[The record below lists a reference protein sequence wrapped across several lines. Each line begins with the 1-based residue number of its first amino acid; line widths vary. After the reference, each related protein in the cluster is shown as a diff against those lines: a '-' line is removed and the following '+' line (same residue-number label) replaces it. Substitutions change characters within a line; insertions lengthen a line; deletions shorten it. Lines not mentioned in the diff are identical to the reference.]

1 MKRSRLLRTLCAL
14 GFIGLVLLGLVLH
27 SGTGTLSALGW
38 RDVTAVCPLGALEA
52 MLAERTL
59 IPRALV
65 GLGVLLV
72 LGLLLGRVFCGWIC
86 PVPVVQRVKSA
97 FTPTQSPEHDAQQ
110 LPGADSEHAPEGSTL
125 ERKVIPLVRAEAGA
139 AKAHFGMDT
148 PQDVAFDPAGKC
160 SDSAHDVPNVSNVPK
175 GPFVVLAGALAST
188 AVFGFP
194 VFCLVCPVGLTFA
207 LVIALWRVAEFND
220 LTWSIVFFAG
230 FLFLELFVLRR
241 WCRNFCPLG
250 AVMTL
255 FAWGNRLLRPKAD
268 PKRCLALARGL
279 SCRSCRSACPEGLD
293 PTALTQDL
301 ASARCTKCRACVE
314 ACPAGALSFT
324 GRCKAGAPT
333 TVVLQEPAAPQ
344 APQASE
350 ASASLTP
357 AAASIEAARCIE
369 CGACAAACPQG
380 NPIPTGAALLRDGRP
395 RAAALTLLGAGRLPE
410 ICGRVCPSTRLCES
424 VCPIPAD
431 LGGPVRIAALERA
444 AADHLLFG
452 PWGGWEPWPEGAKR
466 GHSVAVV
473 GAGPFGL
480 AFADVLARRGV
491 AVTVFDRAAEV
502 GGLLTFGIP
511 AFKLDPAV
519 TLNRRRMLERMGVNF
534 RLGVEVGRD
543 VAAEPLLDEFELLAV
558 ATGAEEAV
566 VPNLADLELPG
577 VAWAR
582 PWLARAAAA
591 GLGLE
596 GAAAPDLQGKRVF
609 VLGSGDTAVDCLRV
623 AVRLGAPSPAAL
635 CRRDAAHLRALPEE
649 VAAAEREGARFLTE
663 TDLVELIGAAEGRLT
678 GLRIRRRTGGAEE
691 VLPADILLIACGF
704 RTKRL
709 DWLARAGVRFD
720 DAGRIVLQDHQT
732 SNPRILA
739 GGDAVRGAALAAQ
752 AVQDGREAARKAL
765 ELLGLSSRH
774 PES

>member
-1 MKRSRLLRTLCAL
+1 MKRSRFLRILSAL

-38 RDVTAVCPLGALEA
+38 RDVAAVCPLGALEA
-52 MLAERTL
+52 MLADRTF

-86 PVPVVQRVKSA
+86 PVPVVQRIKPA
-97 FTPTQSPEHDAQQ
+97 FTRTQSAENDLEEVH
-110 LPGADSEHAPEGSTL
+110 GAAFEHASENSHP
-125 ERKVIPLVRAEAGA
+125 ERKVIPLVRAEAGV
-139 AKAHFGMDT
+139 AKTCRGTTAQ
-148 PQDVAFDPAGKC
+148 QDVGSDPAGR
-160 SDSAHDVPNVSNVPK
+160 SAGSAQSVPNVSNVPK

-207 LVIALWRVAEFND
+207 LVIALWRVVEFND

-255 FAWGNRLLRPKAD
+255 FAWGNHLLRPKAD
-268 PKRCLALARGL
+268 PERCLALARGL

-293 PTALTQDL
+293 PTALTHDL
-301 ASARCTKCRACVE
+301 SSARCTKCRACVE

-324 GRCKAGAPT
+324 GRRSAGAPAP
-333 TVVLQEPAAPQ
+333 VVPQEPTAPAASDPQ
-344 APQASE
+344 PA
-350 ASASLTP
+350 LTP
-357 AAASIEAARCIE
+357 AAARIEAARCIE
-369 CGACAAACPQG
+369 CGACATVCPQG
-380 NPIPTGAALLRDGRP
+380 NPIPTVAALLRDGRP

-410 ICGRVCPSTRLCES
+410 ICGRICPSTRLCES

-452 PWGGWEPWPEGAKR
+452 PWGGWEPWPERVKR
-466 GHSVAVV
+466 DRSVAVV

-491 AVTVFDRAAEV
+491 AVTVFERSPEA

-511 AFKLDPAV
+511 AFKLDPTV
-519 TLNRRRMLERMGVNF
+519 TLNRRRMLERMGVKF

-543 VAAEPLLDEFELLAV
+543 VAVEALLNEFDLLAV
-558 ATGAEEAV
+558 ATGAEEAI
-566 VPNLADLELPG
+566 VPDLAHLELPG

-582 PWLARAAAA
+582 PWLAQAATAA
-591 GLGLE
+591 LGLAD
-596 GAAAPDLQGKRVF
+596 AAAPDLRGKRVF
-609 VLGSGDTAVDCLRV
+609 VLGAGDTAVDCLRV

-649 VAAAEREGARFLTE
+649 VAAAEREGADFLTE

-691 VLPADILLIACGF
+691 VLPADLLLIACGL

-709 DWLARAGVRFD
+709 DWLAQAGVRFD

-739 GGDAVRGAALAAQ
+739 GGDAVRGADLAAN
-752 AVQDGREAARKAL
+752 AVRDGREAARKAL
-765 ELLGLSSRH
+765 ELFGLSDKKS
-774 PES
+774 SS